1 MNVCKFIMKI
11 NNKKITPQKLII
23 IFLFIVVIV
32 LIVDYSN
39 ILYPISKEMNYDFLN
54 IIINAFAM
62 ILVFLLTYIMIDK
75 KISDN
80 AKIIDN
86 NKRNTLLALLNQVT
100 RECMI
105 TFNFINDKKSLE
117 TFIYLKNNFNN
128 SIEEILKNK
137 PFESEQYIINLFNDG
152 ISKFNNLEKYMYL
165 KEKFQHY
172 ILLKFT
178 FYNLDKFKEEN
189 VSGMYEAKKIITQK
203 LHDDI
208 YYILNS
214 KWEL

>member
-1 MNVCKFIMKI
+1 MNVCRFIMKI

-39 ILYPISKEMNYDFLN
+39 ILYPISKKMNYDFLN
-54 IIINAFAM
+54 IIINAFTM

-105 TFNFINDKKSLE
+105 TFDFINDKKNLE
-117 TFIYLKNNFNN
+117 TFIYLKNNYNN

-137 PFESEQYIINLFNDG
+137 PFETEQYIISLFNDG

-178 FYNLDKFKEEN
+178 FYNLDKLKEEN
-189 VSGMYEAKKIITQK
+189 VSGMYEAKKIIIQK